1 MTVHRTPR
9 RAAAALAGLVATAL
23 ALVGCAS
30 MPTSGDVMQGEVRVD
45 TPVDVGF
52 NVQGPSPGADPQ
64 QIVQDF
70 VSVAQFGPA
79 SANTFAVAREYL
91 TPVAWS
97 QWNHSAPVLVLT
109 EYPDWTV
116 EEYDD
121 ASATTSVHGEALVA
135 ASIDETGAYTEL
147 PEPSAVDLSYD
158 LSRGTDGEWRIT
170 GLEDGLLVLANF
182 LAEAFHRTTL
192 YYPTPDRRWW
202 VPDVRWYPEQSWRTA
217 ATQEILAGPPEPL
230 QQSVVSVVP
239 EGTTLA
245 IDSVSVDDRG
255 VIDVSVT
262 SAISAAPAEDRSLLV
277 AQLEE
282 TLREGDGRS
291 VELSDGNNPL
301 AVQASDAPSRPVT
314 IGDALAVVDRGDEGP
329 QLRRVSGT
337 ELVELTEP
345 PVTAGLDLTAVGA
358 GPGDLPV
365 VVRDGDDRLLRVA
378 ADAEPVQLLRGEGV
392 LPPSVDRFGT
402 VWTAVDGELWVVWEA
417 GASSRLDV
425 EWLVDR
431 RVRSVRVS
439 PEGARVVLVVQGPE
453 GREVWAAAIQRD
465 AEDVPT
471 GLSTPWRIGAPVPSV
486 SAADW
491 SDETTVVLLG
501 RAPDGSQVLSLAGI
515 GGLAG
520 TADAG
525 ARELVTPGEPV
536 HVASAV
542 GASPM
547 LVLDT
552 GGVLQT
558 RQSSAL
564 WPSVSGDV
572 VAVAYP
578 G

>member
-1 MTVHRTPR
+1 MSAHAPLRRVATTV
-9 RAAAALAGLVATAL
+9 AGLVATAL
-23 ALVGCAS
+23 VLVGCAS
-30 MPTSGDVMQGEVRVD
+30 MPTSGDVMEGEVRVD
-45 TPVDVGF
+45 NPVEVGF

-79 SANTFAVAREYL
+79 STNTFTVAREYL

-97 QWNHSAPVLVLT
+97 EWDRGAPVLVLA

-116 EEYDD
+116 EDFDD
-121 ASATTSVHGEALVA
+121 SSATTSVQGEALVTA
-135 ASIDETGAYTEL
+135 TIDETGTYTEL
-147 PEPSAVDLSYD
+147 PAPSTVEVGYE

-170 GLEDGLLVLANF
+170 ELDDGLLVLANF
-182 LAEAFHRTTL
+182 LADAFHRTTL

-230 QQSVVSVVP
+230 RQSVVSVVP

-255 VIDVSVT
+255 VIGVSVT
-262 SAISAAPAEDRSLLV
+262 SAISAAPAEDRALLV

-291 VELSDGNNPL
+291 VELSDGSNPL
-301 AVQASDAPSRPVT
+301 AVEPADAPSRPVT
-314 IGDALAVVDRGDEGP
+314 VGDALAVVEDAEGATS
-329 QLRRVSGT
+329 LRRVAGT
-337 ELVELTEP
+337 ELVELAAPLRTG
-345 PVTAGLDLTAVGA
+345 GLDLTAVGT
-358 GPGDLPV
+358 GPDEGPV
-365 VVRDGDDRLLRVA
+365 VVRDGPDRLLRLT
-378 ADAEPVQLLRGEGV
+378 AEEAPVELLQGDGV

-402 VWTAVDGELWVVWEA
+402 VWTAVDGELWVVGAAGRAAPLEA
-417 GASSRLDV
+417 

-431 RVRSVRVS
+431 PVRSVRVS
-439 PEGARVVLVVQGPE
+439 PEAARVVVVVEGSDGPE
-453 GREVWAAAIQRD
+453 VWVAAVQRD
-465 AEDVPT
+465 ADDVPT
-471 GLSTPWRIGAPVPSV
+471 GLSTPWRVGAPVPGV
-486 SAADW
+486 AAADW

-501 RAPDGSQVLSLAGI
+501 RDPDGTRVLSVAGV

-525 ARELVTPGEPV
+525 SRTLVTPGAPV
-536 HVASAV
+536 AVASGV

-547 LVLDT
+547 LVLDAD
-552 GGVLQT
+552 GVLQT
-558 RQSSAL
+558 RQSAAL
-564 WPSVSGDV
+564 WPTVAEDV